1 MMVVKI
7 LQVLDDG
14 GDDDD
19 GHLQVLDLQ
28 PEGAHWASL
37 RSVYVRG
44 GQAVPQEDL
53 PQGLQVRRL
62 FQEWMSS
69 KTSRLVSE
77 VPTCSLPLHPTQ
89 PGHVEDCQ
97 Q

>member
-1 MMVVKI
+1 MVVKI

-14 GDDDD
+14 GGDDDD
-19 GHLQVLDLQ
+19 HLQVLDLQ
-28 PEGAHWASL
+28 PEGAHWSPL
-37 RSVYVRG
+37 RSVNVRG

-77 VPTCSLPLHPTQ
+77 VPTSSLPLHPTQ
-89 PGHVEDCQ
+89 PGHVEDRHQ
-97 Q
+97 